1 MPRTLTA
8 ASNPFHAVHSVPVG
22 LCNRS
27 KVPGMRE
34 TGCHV
39 WAGLTKAGT
48 GALGGRGDVRDRQ
61 VPTASFG
68 NKPGGMPWVPRDMH
82 HHHASSRSNPERGR
96 RVVVNSLG
104 CPAAVAWPTT
114 KRQSRIGVVA
124 GLALS
129 AFEPDEVEQVQG
141 VGVPPAQLLSW
152 TQTLGGPALAMCQ
165 LMETADGTTCKTRVR
180 GDSCCAG
187 NHGTVVR
194 FRSGREQF
202 CVSSNCDFPSAL
214 KKWCGLAQ
222 VIRGPN
228 RRLFRHP

>member
-1 MPRTLTA
+1 MTVCLRTGRPGHGLLVVMPRTLTA
-8 ASNPFHAVHSVPVG
+8 ASNPVHAVNSVPVG

-48 GALGGRGDVRDRQ
+48 GALGGRADVRGRQ

-82 HHHASSRSNPERGR
+82 HHHASSRSNPERSR

-104 CPAAVAWPTT
+104 YPAAVAWPTT

-141 VGVPPAQLLSW
+141 VGVPPGPVVVVDTDVGRAG
-152 TQTLGGPALAMCQ
+152 LG
-165 LMETADGTTCKTRVR
+165 DVSID
-180 GDSCCAG
+180 GDS
-187 NHGTVVR
+187 
-194 FRSGREQF
+194 GRDDVQDTGPWG
-202 CVSSNCDFPSAL
+202 CVL
-214 KKWCGLAQ
+214 
-222 VIRGPN
+222 R
-228 RRLFRHP
+228 RHPRDSRPFPVRKGAVLRIKLL

>member
-1 MPRTLTA
+1 MSVTGRFQLLRSATNRA
-8 ASNPFHAVHSVPVG
+8 A
-22 LCNRS
+22 C
-27 KVPGMRE
+27 
-34 TGCHV
+34 
-39 WAGLTKAGT
+39 
-48 GALGGRGDVRDRQ
+48 
-61 VPTASFG
+61 
-68 NKPGGMPWVPRDMH
+68 
-82 HHHASSRSNPERGR
+82 
-96 RVVVNSLG
+96 LG
-104 CPAAVAWPTT
+104 CLGTCIITMRLPGPILSGVGEWWSIRWATPAAVAWPTT

-187 NHGTVVR
+187 IHGTVVR

-214 KKWCGLAQ
+214 KWCGLAQ